1 MCRNQHALLFA
12 VSVLLGAPVPAVAEW
27 REVRTDH
34 FRVIGDVSAT
44 RLRDVALR
52 FEQFRDVV
60 TQLLPDA
67 IPAASAPVVVI
78 VFPDAQSYRPFMPV
92 VNARTVPVDGFFV
105 DGADVN
111 YITMNVEAG
120 ERAFP
125 IVFHEFSH
133 FLLNNAFPRT
143 PLWFHEGLA
152 EYFSTIEVTADG
164 QRVVVGKPVARHVA
178 LLRTR
183 RLSLPQLFAIDQTS
197 KQYTQDGPERDLL
210 YAKSWAVVHHA
221 RHAKPARFEA
231 LVWLAR
237 RLADGESADGSV
249 RGTYAMP
256 LDKLDADIQ
265 AHPRS
270 AGYDEIALRNGV
282 ITRVT
287 SEATAI
293 DAAETDAWLAD
304 LLSHLQRGPEAIPR
318 LERAL
323 QARSDLPRA
332 LATLGVLRIRQ
343 GNRPEGLSLL
353 EKAAAA
359 GPDIE
364 TVQFE
369 YGWALAT
376 EPVLDATKIDRARQ
390 ALERA
395 LVIRPGYPA
404 AIQMLAAV
412 YGRTGDVV
420 RMRELL
426 TPLVKAVP
434 DNQDAALQL
443 AAAMLALGEIPAARA
458 LLGPILARPHD
469 GEMRARARTLLGQIS
484 KLQDQR

>member
-1 MCRNQHALLFA
+1 MCRNRHALLFA

-67 IPAASAPVVVI
+67 VPAASAPVVVI
-78 VFPDAQSYRPFMPV
+78 VFPDAQSYRPFMPI

-111 YITMNVEAG
+111 YITMNVENG

-164 QRVVVGKPVARHVA
+164 QRVVIGKPVARHVA
-178 LLRTR
+178 LLRKR

-256 LDKLDADIQ
+256 LDGLDAEIQ
-265 AHPRS
+265 AHIPR
-270 AGYDEIALRNGV
+270 AGYDEITLRNSV

-323 QARSDLPRA
+323 QARADLPRA

-376 EPVLDATKIDRARQ
+376 DPVLDATKIDRARQ

-412 YGRTGDVV
+412 YGRTGEVV

-443 AAAMLALGEIPAARA
+443 AAAMLALGEVPPARA

-469 GEMRARARTLLGQIS
+469 AEMRARARTLLAQIS
-484 KLQDQR
+484 KLQDR